1 MSIFD
6 NNITPSVNKSEKEW
20 RDILFH
26 EYFMVNYEDRMK
38 NTWGYFMLKP
48 TYSFEDFLE
57 DDCVSGRYRSLKGF
71 KRYIKSHKAMDLQMI
86 GRWKDAFQR
95 VWERYGVMF
104 SYKIQYIKGSK
115 FMNDIKFIKVLE

>member
-38 NTWGYFMLKP
+38 NTWGSFMLGP
-48 TYSFEDFLE
+48 YSFEDFLK
-57 DDCVSGRYRSLKGF
+57 DGFISSKYRSVAGF
-71 KRYIKSHKAMDLQMI
+71 KRYIKSHRAMDLHMI
-86 GRWKDAFQR
+86 GRWKDVFQR

-115 FMNDIKFIKVLE
+115 FMNGIKFIKVLG